1 MLTGTEKQNSNF
13 SLLLQQARAEAQ
25 ADAATIFSSH
35 LDKLIQHIVTQ
46 ELGRVEIVEL
56 LSQNQRYFITQV
68 SPEGRLFNVCAE
80 IYDSQWLVKSC
91 RSQKW

>member
-1 MLTGTEKQNSNF
+1 MLTGTEKQSSNF

-56 LSQNQRYFITQV
+56 LSQESTVLHKAGLARGEAV
-68 SPEGRLFNVCAE
+68 
-80 IYDSQWLVKSC
+80 
-91 RSQKW
+91 

>member
-1 MLTGTEKQNSNF
+1 MLIGMEKQSSNF

-25 ADAATIFSSH
+25 ADAATTFSSH

-56 LSQNQRYFITQV
+56 LSQESTVLHNA
-68 SPEGRLFNVCAE
+68 G
-80 IYDSQWLVKSC
+80 LV
-91 RSQKW
+91 RREAV

>member
-1 MLTGTEKQNSNF
+1 MLTGTEKQSSNF

-25 ADAATIFSSH
+25 ADAATIFSFH

-56 LSQNQRYFITQV
+56 LSQESTVLHNAGLAHGEAV
-68 SPEGRLFNVCAE
+68 
-80 IYDSQWLVKSC
+80 
-91 RSQKW
+91 